1 MLDSLLE
8 ALRSLGINGP
18 VLLAQLVNFI
28 ILFGLLYLV
37 AYKPIMR
44 MLDERSRRVKES
56 MEQTELI
63 KQQAERAE
71 EEVKKQIEAAG
82 KEGMEIIAQAMHTG
96 EEMRQKAQQE
106 AKQDAESIIVRARA
120 EIERER
126 DGAIDELR
134 KEFADLTIMAAEK
147 VIEKSL
153 DKQTHRQLIDKVL
166 KESTTL
172 KKG

>member
-1 MLDSLLE
+1 VE
-8 ALRSLGINGP
+8 GLGINLP
-18 VLLAQLVNFI
+18 TLIAQIINFVILL
-28 ILFGLLYLV
+28 GLLYLV

-44 MLDERSRRVKES
+44 ILDERSQKVKES

-82 KEGMEIIAQAMHTG
+82 REGQEIVARAVRSG
-96 EEMRQKAQQE
+96 EEVRQKAQQE
-106 AKQDAESIIVRARA
+106 ARQDAESLIARA
-120 EIERER
+120 QGEIQRER
-126 DGAIDELR
+126 DEAIGELR
-134 KEFADLTIMAAEK
+134 KEFADLTILAAGK
-147 VIEKSL
+147 VIDRSL
-153 DKQTHRQLIDKVL
+153 DKKAHRQLIDKVL

>member
-1 MLDSLLE
+1 MGGL
-8 ALRSLGINGP
+8 ASLGINLP
-18 VLLAQLVNFI
+18 TLVAQIVNFI

-56 MEQTELI
+56 MEQTEFI

-71 EEVKKQIEAAG
+71 EETKKRIEEAG
-82 KEGMEIIAQAMHTG
+82 REGQELVARAVRTG
-96 EEMRQKAQQE
+96 EEVRRQAQGE
-106 AKQDAESIIVRARA
+106 ARQDAETLITRARV
-120 EIERER
+120 EIQRER
-126 DGAIDELR
+126 DEAIDELR

-147 VIEKSL
+147 VIDRSL
-153 DKQTHRQLIDKVL
+153 DREAHRQLIDKVL

-172 KKG
+172 KKD